1 MSLDLRYFSSM
12 SSLLLVTATVAIAQP
27 SCGGGAIADYTRAI
41 EIDPVLT
48 SSFNGRGNAR
58 AAQGNVEEAI
68 ADFSRAIELN
78 PDYALAYGN
87 RGVAYQGLQ
96 RYRES
101 LSDLNRAIELGL
113 EEAIPTR
120 DEVLCRL
127 Q

>member
-1 MSLDLRYFSSM
+1 M
-12 SSLLLVTATVAIAQP
+12 
-27 SCGGGAIADYTRAI
+27 
-41 EIDPVLT
+41 
-48 SSFNGRGNAR
+48 
-58 AAQGNVEEAI
+58 EEAI

-113 EEAIPTR
+113 EEAIPIR